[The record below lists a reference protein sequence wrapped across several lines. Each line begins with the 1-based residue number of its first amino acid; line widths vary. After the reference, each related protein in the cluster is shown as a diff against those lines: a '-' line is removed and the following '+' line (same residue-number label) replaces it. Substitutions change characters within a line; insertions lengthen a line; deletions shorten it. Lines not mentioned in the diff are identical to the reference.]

1 MITAEMQNELIQLM
15 QEGKI
20 VEEVVSKESTIANL
34 TTFFLRSWNM
44 QQHFKQ
50 MKAGELWK
58 QLRKPIYENNKIKN
72 KLQNFIIFDM

>member
-1 MITAEMQNELIQLM
+1 LKQWFHVGTANPRKKMITAEMQNELIQLM

-44 QQHFKQ
+44 Q
-50 MKAGELWK
+50 
-58 QLRKPIYENNKIKN
+58 
-72 KLQNFIIFDM
+72 